1 MDVKKLEAKIQ
12 KAREALRAAKLK
24 EKQQEQKKIVD
35 LVLKSG
41 LSFEQIE
48 TLFADAKNV
57 TQAAHAGRLVSGQ
70 GGENGE

>member
-1 MDVKKLEAKIQ
+1 MDVKKLEGKIQ

-41 LSFEQIE
+41 LSFKQIE

-57 TQAAHAGRLVSGQ
+57 TQAAQAGLLVSGQ